1 MVKKKVSEQTKEK
14 IAKLV
19 DLEYITKLLSN
30 KLPQYYKDFKKI
42 ETIELDPFKRHLGV
56 TSAVFVVEYKI
67 KYLTK
72 SNKNKNLNIF
82 VSAHSDGSRKGAYI
96 KTKFLYNHG
105 FKSGKYRVT
114 KPLFFLPSK
123 KAFFYEASIGRS
135 FFNFFSQQPS
145 ANLDTSLSLISG
157 WVKKLHKFNTKK
169 YKFNWPR
176 FYISKMIPYS
186 DKFIKDF
193 ITRDKKQGKQVERL
207 FNNMVKLEKG
217 FSKTFDKKVIYGDF
231 HPENVI
237 ITNLNAKS
245 LEMIDFN
252 DLSLGDPMMDLGIF
266 IQQFDFMG
274 HNFVS
279 RKKINKY
286 KLMLI
291 EKYFNKKIKD
301 IDIKY
306 INRINLYQS
315 WTALR
320 TATFLF
326 YMKDVNNPIND
337 LLKDCENYL
346 VLASSDKKIINLH

>member
-1 MVKKKVSEQTKEK
+1 M
-14 IAKLV
+14 
-19 DLEYITKLLSN
+19 
-30 KLPQYYKDFKKI
+30 
-42 ETIELDPFKRHLGV
+42 
-56 TSAVFVVEYKI
+56 
-67 KYLTK
+67 
-72 SNKNKNLNIF
+72 
-82 VSAHSDGSRKGAYI
+82 
-96 KTKFLYNHG
+96 TKFLYNHG
-105 FKSGKYRVT
+105 FKNGKYRVT
-114 KPLFFLPSK
+114 KPLFFLPSR
-123 KAFFYEASIGRS
+123 KAFFYEASKGGS
-135 FFNFFSQQPS
+135 FFNFFSQKPS
-145 ANLDTSLSLISG
+145 SNLENGLSLIAG

-169 YKFNWPR
+169 YKYNWPK
-176 FYISKMIPYS
+176 FYISKMVPSS
-186 DKFIKDF
+186 DKFIKD
-193 ITRDKKQGKQVERL
+193 IKNINKEQGRYVERL
-207 FNNMVKLEKG
+207 FNDMVKLEKD
-217 FSKTFDKKVIYGDF
+217 FSKTFDKKVVYGDF

-237 ITNLNAKS
+237 ITSLKAKS
-245 LEMIDFN
+245 LEMIDFT

-286 KLMLI
+286 KLILL
-291 EKYFNKKIKD
+291 EKYFNRKIKD

-346 VLASSDKKIINLH
+346 TLANGDKKIINLH